1 MLRRVLGL
9 LAFFLA
15 LSPCH
20 EALAQFDLTL
30 PEPRVL
36 LHQAD
41 SALRAV
47 ESASYDA
54 EAFTLGTMRFR
65 DGFVSISPAHGHVT
79 LQKLG
84 QADSVGAKLAV
95 GGPGAA
101 VRTAY
106 DGQHIR
112 KLDTNRKVVYVNEPD
127 ETGRMLLSNSHHLM
141 DLFLRTEPLREELA
155 ADSLRYDG
163 VAVIGGVLCDIVHVA
178 YPDTAMERSAWWFFG
193 MDDHLPRKV
202 MRLRREADDQDR
214 GTVLTLSDL
223 TVNSPVDASAFVIK
237 APEDYEVKVYQGFGG
252 REPTFAV
259 GDAASAWT
267 LSDPQGTTWSLAGLA
282 GKIVVMDFWATWCGP
297 CIAAMPEVQKL
308 HERFAERG
316 VAVLGINTWEFEDPL
331 AFMQANGF
339 TYPLLIEGDPV
350 ARAYDVSGI
359 PALYVIGP
367 DGAFLHVHG
376 DEEDDFEA
384 LATMIDQ
391 KLKEQGK

>member
-1 MLRRVLGL
+1 MMKRFLGP

-20 EALAQFDLTL
+20 EALAQFDLPDL
-30 PEPRVL
+30 PDPRLV

-41 SALRAV
+41 SALQTV
-47 ESASYDA
+47 ESASYYA
-54 EAFTLGTMRFR
+54 EEFRLGAARFR
-65 DGFVSISPAHGHVT
+65 DGFVVISPHQGHVT
-79 LQKLG
+79 LVKLSE
-84 QADSVGAKLAV
+84 DDPLGAKLTI
-95 GGPGAA
+95 GGPEAT

-106 DGQHIR
+106 DGQYIR

-127 ETGRMLLSNSHHLM
+127 ETGRMLLGGSSDLI
-141 DLFLRTEPLREELA
+141 DLFLRAESLREELA
-155 ADSLRYDG
+155 ADSVRYDG
-163 VAVIGGVLCDIVHVA
+163 QAVINGILCDIVHVA
-178 YPDTAMERSAWWFFG
+178 YPDTSMERSAWWFFG

-202 MRLRREADDQDR
+202 MVFNNVEDQAW

-223 TVNSPVDASAFVIK
+223 TVNSPVDASAFVIE
-237 APEDYEVKVYQGFGG
+237 APVDYEVKVFEGFGG
-252 REPTFAV
+252 REPMFAV
-259 GDAASAWT
+259 GDAAPAWT
-267 LSDPQGTTWSLAGLA
+267 LNDPQDTTWSLASLA

-316 VAVLGINTWEFEDPL
+316 VAVLGINIWETADPT

-350 ARAYDVSGI
+350 AGAYDVPGI

-367 DGAFLHVHG
+367 DGVFLHVHG
-376 DEEDDFEA
+376 EDEVDFEA
-384 LATMIDQ
+384 LATMIDRH
-391 KLKEQGK
+391 LKEQGK